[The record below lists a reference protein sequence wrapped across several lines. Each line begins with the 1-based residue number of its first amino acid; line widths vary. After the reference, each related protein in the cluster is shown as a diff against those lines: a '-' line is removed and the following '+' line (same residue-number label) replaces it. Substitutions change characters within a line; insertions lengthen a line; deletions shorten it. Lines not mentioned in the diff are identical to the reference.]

1 MSAFPSRDYKPLFI
15 RCFFPTIGDDHREQC
30 SSHLRAWRRISF
42 CCGKAGKPPGIRK
55 TLFTFSRGD
64 ELDYRIISFLL
75 IQQNCQMLWK
85 MVEMRR
91 VFSFRNWKS
100 TFWLLHPKKKKK
112 EVLVFNILHESSEH
126 FFFLWK
132 SIFVRKDF
140 LIFCSQCHSRTR
152 SAVYADTSNPWHPK
166 SKHDHPSHWRYVG
179 MYTEYRHYVCPS
191 IAGGAGEYTRRTC
204 KAWAGIK
211 LLTTALPVSHA
222 IFHHHFQVIVKSD
235 AIYVPNSFMFLQL
248 FCSTAAKPNWGRHI
262 APFSNNLG
270 CKKCL
275 SQQERMGLGFR
286 SVSLGSHIGPGF

>member
-1 MSAFPSRDYKPLFI
+1 MTIESSAAPTSEPGDASHSAVEKLVSLPVSGKHCLPLAEEMSWITESSLFCWYNKTARCYERWWKWEEYSPLETEKALF
-15 RCFFPTIGDDHREQC
+15 D
-30 SSHLRAWRRISF
+30 F
-42 CCGKAGKPPGIRK
+42 C
-55 TLFTFSRGD
+55 
-64 ELDYRIISFLL
+64 
-75 IQQNCQMLWK
+75 IQ
-85 MVEMRR
+85 
-91 VFSFRNWKS
+91 
-100 TFWLLHPKKKKK
+100 KKKRKRYWCLIFSMK
-112 EVLVFNILHESSEH
+112 ALST
-126 FFFLWK
+126 FFLWK

-248 FCSTAAKPNWGRHI
+248 FCSTAAKPNWSRHI